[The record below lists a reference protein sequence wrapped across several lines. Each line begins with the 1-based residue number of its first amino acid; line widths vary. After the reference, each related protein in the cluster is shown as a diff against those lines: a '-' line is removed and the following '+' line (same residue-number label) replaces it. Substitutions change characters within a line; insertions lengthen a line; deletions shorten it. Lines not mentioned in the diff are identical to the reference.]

1 MRMLVALSVLLAAA
15 HIDPVAS
22 FTTKTKSP
30 LLIRTVSSPL
40 FRNYATTKE
49 KQKEGSS
56 KSKAINGETTTK
68 HSKSKAIYGE
78 TTTTPALSSSSEV
91 DGFDDFNA
99 THVAE
104 VLDEINR
111 RISEGSTELLQNITN
126 VMDEKLVQLP
136 EAAARELSQYIGDL
150 ANKMQSAQQKELQRQ
165 LMELEDLFVKPLE
178 QIAFSDAPLFM
189 EDGKKKAGKEDG
201 DKAEQRRRQQEEL
214 ILAGQNSTLAK
225 TSRMRTKEI
234 FQNFD
239 VAPLY
244 YSVALLYRW
253 GSKAAYPSV
262 ALLSLYKNLA
272 TVIKSRGPRTKRMKK
287 GAKVSYE
294 EYLKDA
300 ETMQSGWKRIG
311 EIAAKGP
318 MAKKWAILRRSAEVW
333 AYFSSFYLKDR
344 RINSKRQSGKWS
356 EEKFR
361 EERSKLGAEITQN
374 LLRLGPTFI
383 KVSCTHSLS
392 SSYCYEYLFLL
403 LLRISRSL

>member
-15 HIDPVAS
+15 HVHHVAA
-22 FTTKTKSP
+22 FTTKINSP
-30 LLIRTVSSPL
+30 LSIRTVPSPL

-49 KQKEGSS
+49 KQKEQSSKS
-56 KSKAINGETTTK
+56 KSKAINGETIATPTE
-68 HSKSKAIYGE
+68 SKAINGE
-78 TTTTPALSSSSEV
+78 IVTATPELSYTAEV
-91 DGFDDFNA
+91 DRFDEFNA
-99 THVAE
+99 THMTE

-136 EAAARELSQYIGDL
+136 ESAARELSQYIGDL

-165 LMELEDLFVKPLE
+165 YMELENLFVKPLE

-189 EDGKKKAGKEDG
+189 EDGKKKTGMEDE
-201 DKAEQRRRQQEEL
+201 DKAEQRRMKQQEL

-239 VAPLY
+239 VAPFY
-244 YSVALLYRW
+244 YAVALLYRW

-272 TVIKSRGPRTKRMKK
+272 TVIKSRGPRKKRVKK

-318 MAKKWAILRRSAEVW
+318 MAKKWAVLRRSAEVW

-344 RINSKRQSGKWS
+344 RINSKRASGKWS
-356 EEKFR
+356 EERFR

-383 KVSCTHSLS
+383 KVSCAHYLYS
-392 SSYCYEYLFLL
+392 SCCYEYFAHFDIF
-403 LLRISRSL
+403 RF